1 MPIILH
7 RLITGRKIQNYHL
20 ELAEYAEKNWFWRNA
35 KLKLLIFESV
45 FATSIFFRPKSFLKV

>member
-7 RLITGRKIQNYHL
+7 RLITGRKIQNYYL

-45 FATSIFFRPKSFLKV
+45 FAT